1 MSKPVVAIT
10 RPKDR
15 AKKASEIVETLGGT
29 PVLAP
34 TLDLQPV
41 NSESLKNLVARKD
54 ELDWIIFTSPTT
66 IVSLNKF
73 YPDFIKTL
81 DCKLAVIG
89 NKTGKLAEKNGLT
102 VDLMP
107 EDFTAEGLIEEF
119 KKRGITGKTIGI
131 PRTASARPI
140 LPEELE
146 KLGNEV
152 ILAEAY
158 KSLFPMDEKSVQ
170 ELISKIENKEI
181 DAITFTSPLT
191 VENFFEIA
199 EDKHKLARLLN
210 DNLLTVS
217 IGPITAK
224 VLDKY
229 DVAYIH
235 PDTYTVPD
243 MMELLFKTWSQRC
256 KFRYYGIFHFGASK
270 TNQRKS
276 YGTYRT

>member
-15 AKKASEIVETLGGT
+15 AKKACEIVEELGGV

-34 TLDLQPV
+34 TLDLEPV
-41 NSESLKNLVARKD
+41 NTESLKNLVERKED
-54 ELDWIIFTSPTT
+54 LDWIIFTSPTT

-81 DCKLAVIG
+81 SCRLAVIG
-89 NKTGKLAEKNGLT
+89 NKTGRLAEKNGLT

-107 EDFTAEGLIEEF
+107 GDFTAEGLIEEF
-119 KKRGITGKTIGI
+119 KKRGITNQVIGI
-131 PRTASARPI
+131 PRTASARPV

-146 KLGNEV
+146 RLGNEV

-158 KSLFPMDEKSVQ
+158 KSLFPMDEDAVKD
-170 ELISKIENKEI
+170 LISKIENREI

-191 VENFFEIA
+191 VENFFEIV
-199 EDKHKLARLLN
+199 EDKQKIAKLLSE
-210 DNLLTVS
+210 NLLTVC

-224 VLDKY
+224 VLEKY
-229 DVAYIH
+229 DIDHIY
-235 PDTYTVPD
+235 PNTYTVPD
-243 MMELLFKTWSQRC
+243 MMELLFKTLDRC
-256 KFRYYGIFHFGASK
+256 
-270 TNQRKS
+270 
-276 YGTYRT
+276 

>member
-1 MSKPVVAIT
+1 MSKPVIAIT

-15 AKKASEIVETLGGT
+15 AKKACEIVEKLGGE
-29 PVLAP
+29 PFLAP
-34 TLDLQPV
+34 TLDLEPV
-41 NSESLKNLVARKD
+41 NSESLKDLVARKD

-73 YPDFIKTL
+73 YPEFLKDL

-89 NKTGKLAEKNGLT
+89 NKTGKLAEKNGMT
-102 VDLMP
+102 VDLIP
-107 EDFTAEGLIEEF
+107 EEFTAEGLIEEF
-119 KKRGITGKTIGI
+119 KKQGITGKTIGI
-131 PRTASARPI
+131 PRTASARPV

-146 KLGNEV
+146 KLGNIV

-158 KSLFPMDEKSVQ
+158 KSLFPMDEKAVQ
-170 ELISKIENKEI
+170 ELIEKIENKEI

-191 VENFFEIA
+191 VENFFEIVDNKQKIA
-199 EDKHKLARLLN
+199 ELLSN
-210 DNLLTVS
+210 NLLTVC

-229 DVAYIH
+229 GIANIY

-243 MMELLFKTWSQRC
+243 MMELLFKELNR
-256 KFRYYGIFHFGASK
+256 
-270 TNQRKS
+270 
-276 YGTYRT
+276 

>member
-15 AKKASEIVETLGGT
+15 AKKACEIVEKLGGT

-34 TLDLQPV
+34 TLDLKPV
-41 NSESLKNLVARKD
+41 NTDSLKELVARKD
-54 ELDWIIFTSPTT
+54 ELDWIVFTSPTT

-73 YPDFIKTL
+73 YPDFIPTL
-81 DCKLAVIG
+81 NCKLAVIG
-89 NKTGKLAEKNGLT
+89 NKTGKLAEKNGLK

-119 KKRGITGKTIGI
+119 KKRGITDNMIGI

-140 LPEELE
+140 LPQELE

-158 KSLFPMDEKSVQ
+158 KSLFPMDEKTIK
-170 ELISKIENKEI
+170 ELFEKIENGDI

-191 VENFFEIA
+191 VANFFEVSD
-199 EDKHKLARLLN
+199 DKKKLTRLLN

-217 IGPITAK
+217 IGPITAR

-229 DVAYIH
+229 NIAHIY

-243 MMELLFKTWSQRC
+243 MMELLFKTWREE
-256 KFRYYGIFHFGASK
+256 
-270 TNQRKS
+270 NE
-276 YGTYRT
+276 

>member
-15 AKKASEIVETLGGT
+15 AKKACEIVENLGGSAI
-29 PVLAP
+29 LAP

-41 NSESLKNLVARKD
+41 NSESLNELVSKKD
-54 ELDWIIFTSPTT
+54 ELDWIVFTSPTT

-81 DCKLAVIG
+81 NCKLAVIG

-119 KKRGITGKTIGI
+119 KKREITGKTIGI
-131 PRTASARPI
+131 PRTASARPV

-146 KLGNEV
+146 KLGNTV

-158 KSLFPMDEKSVQ
+158 KSLFPMDEKAVQ
-170 ELISKIENKEI
+170 DLIQKIENKEI

-191 VENFFEIA
+191 VENFFKIA
-199 EDKHKLARLLN
+199 DDKAKLAQLLN
-210 DNLLTVS
+210 DNLLTVC

-224 VLDKY
+224 VLDEY
-229 DVAYIH
+229 DISYIY

-243 MMELLFKTWSQRC
+243 MMELLFKTWRENN
-256 KFRYYGIFHFGASK
+256 G
-270 TNQRKS
+270 
-276 YGTYRT
+276 

>member
-15 AKKASEIVETLGGT
+15 AKKACEIVEKLGGE
-29 PVLAP
+29 PILAP
-34 TLDLQPV
+34 TLDLKPV
-41 NSESLKNLVARKD
+41 NTESLKELVERKD

-81 DCKLAVIG
+81 NCKLAVIG
-89 NKTGKLAEKNGLT
+89 NKTGRLAEKNGLT

-119 KKRGITGKTIGI
+119 KKQQITGKTIGI
-131 PRTASARPI
+131 PRTASARAI

-146 KLGNEV
+146 KLGNKV

-158 KSLFPMDEKSVQ
+158 KSLFPMDEKAVK
-170 ELISKIENKEI
+170 ELILKIENKEI

-191 VENFFEIA
+191 VENFFEIVD
-199 EDKHKLARLLN
+199 DKENIAGLLSE
-210 DNLLTVS
+210 NLLTVS

-229 DVAYIH
+229 NIDYIY

-243 MMELLFKTWSQRC
+243 MMELLFKTLNENE
-256 KFRYYGIFHFGASK
+256 K
-270 TNQRKS
+270 
-276 YGTYRT
+276 

>member
-15 AKKASEIVETLGGT
+15 AKKACEIVEKLGGEAI
-29 PVLAP
+29 LAP
-34 TLDLQPV
+34 TLDLEPV
-41 NSESLKNLVARKD
+41 NTESLKNLVARK
-54 ELDWIIFTSPTT
+54 EGLDWIIFTSPTT

-73 YPDFIKTL
+73 YPDFLKTL
-81 DCKLAVIG
+81 ECKLAVIG
-89 NKTGKLAEKNGLT
+89 NKTGKLAEKQGLE

-107 EDFTAEGLIEEF
+107 EEFTAEGLIEEF
-119 KKRGITGKTIGI
+119 KNQKITGKTIGI

-140 LPEELE
+140 LPQELE

-158 KSLFPMDEKSVQ
+158 KSLFPMDEDAVK
-170 ELISKIENKEI
+170 ELIGKIENSEI

-199 EDKHKLARLLN
+199 KDKAKLAKLLN
-210 DNLLTVS
+210 DNLLTVC

-224 VLDKY
+224 VLEKY
-229 DVAYIH
+229 GVSYIY

-243 MMELLFKTWSQRC
+243 MMELLFKTLKER
-256 KFRYYGIFHFGASK
+256 
-270 TNQRKS
+270 
-276 YGTYRT
+276 

>member
-15 AKKASEIVETLGGT
+15 AKKACEIVENLGGSAI
-29 PVLAP
+29 LAP

-41 NSESLKNLVARKD
+41 NSESLKDLVSKKD
-54 ELDWIIFTSPTT
+54 ELDWIVFTSPTT

-81 DCKLAVIG
+81 NCKLAVIG
-89 NKTGKLAEKNGLT
+89 NKTGKLAEKNGLA

-119 KKRGITGKTIGI
+119 KKREITGKTIGI
-131 PRTASARPI
+131 PRTASARPV

-146 KLGNEV
+146 KLGNTV

-158 KSLFPMDEKSVQ
+158 KSLFPMDEKAVQ
-170 ELISKIENKEI
+170 DLIQKIENKEI

-191 VENFFEIA
+191 VENFFKIA
-199 EDKHKLARLLN
+199 DDKAKLAQLLN
-210 DNLLTVS
+210 DNLLTVC

-224 VLDKY
+224 VLDEY
-229 DVAYIH
+229 DISYIY

-243 MMELLFKTWSQRC
+243 MMELLFKTWRENN
-256 KFRYYGIFHFGASK
+256 G
-270 TNQRKS
+270 
-276 YGTYRT
+276 

>member
-15 AKKASEIVETLGGT
+15 AKKACEIVEKLGGE
-29 PVLAP
+29 PFLAS
-34 TLDLQPV
+34 TLDLEPI
-41 NSESLKNLVARKD
+41 NSESLKDLIKRKD

-73 YPDFIKTL
+73 YPDFL
-81 DCKLAVIG
+81 GSLNCKLAVIG
-89 NKTGKLAEKNGLT
+89 NKTGKLAEENGLT
-102 VDLMP
+102 IDLIP

-119 KKRGITGKTIGI
+119 KERKITNQIIGI
-131 PRTASARPI
+131 PRTLSARPI
-140 LPEELE
+140 LPKELE
-146 KLGNEV
+146 EMGNTV

-158 KSLFPMDEKSVQ
+158 KSLFPMDKKAIK

-191 VENFFEIA
+191 VENFFKITENKEKIA
-199 EDKHKLARLLN
+199 ELLSDKI
-210 DNLLTVS
+210 LTVC

-224 VLDKY
+224 VLKKY
-229 DVAYIH
+229 NVNYIH

-243 MMELLFKTWSQRC
+243 MMELLFKKWREQN
-256 KFRYYGIFHFGASK
+256 G
-270 TNQRKS
+270 
-276 YGTYRT
+276 

>member
-15 AKKASEIVETLGGT
+15 AKKACDIVEKLGGEAI
-29 PVLAP
+29 LAP
-34 TLDLQPV
+34 TLDLKPV
-41 NSESLKNLVARKD
+41 NSKSLKDLVKRKN

-66 IVSLNKF
+66 IISLNKF
-73 YPDFIKTL
+73 YPDFLKSLT
-81 DCKLAVIG
+81 CKLAVIG
-89 NKTGKLAEKNGLT
+89 NKTGKLAEENGLK
-102 VDLMP
+102 VDLIP
-107 EDFTAEGLIEEF
+107 KEFTAEGLIEEF
-119 KKRGITGKTIGI
+119 KKRGITNKTIGI

-146 KLGNEV
+146 KLGNKV

-158 KSLFPMDEKSVQ
+158 KSLFPMDKVAVK

-191 VENFFEIA
+191 VENFFEIV
-199 EDKHKLARLLN
+199 EDKERIAKLLS
-210 DNLLTVS
+210 DNLLTVC

-224 VLDKY
+224 VLKKY
-229 DVAYIH
+229 DITYIH

-243 MMELLFKTWSQRC
+243 MMELLFKKWRELN
-256 KFRYYGIFHFGASK
+256 G
-270 TNQRKS
+270 
-276 YGTYRT
+276 

>member
-15 AKKASEIVETLGGT
+15 AKKACDIVEKLGGEAI
-29 PVLAP
+29 LAP
-34 TLDLQPV
+34 TLDLEPV

-73 YPDFIKTL
+73 YPDFLKTL
-81 DCKLAVIG
+81 ECNLAVIG

-107 EDFTAEGLIEEF
+107 EDFTAEGLIAEF
-119 KKRGITGKTIGI
+119 EKRGITNQVIGI
-131 PRTASARPI
+131 PRTASARPT

-146 KLGNEV
+146 RVGNEV

-158 KSLFPMDEKSVQ
+158 KSLFPMDEDAVK
-170 ELISKIENKEI
+170 ELIQKIENKEI

-191 VENFFEIA
+191 VENFFKIA
-199 EDKHKLARLLN
+199 EDKAKLAKLLN
-210 DNLLTVS
+210 DNLLTVC

-224 VLDKY
+224 VLEKY
-229 DVAYIH
+229 DIAYIY

-243 MMELLFKTWSQRC
+243 MMELLFETLNENR
-256 KFRYYGIFHFGASK
+256 
-270 TNQRKS
+270 
-276 YGTYRT
+276 

>member
-15 AKKASEIVETLGGT
+15 AKKACEIVKELGGV

-34 TLDLQPV
+34 TLDLEPV
-41 NSESLKNLVARKD
+41 NTESLKNLVERKD
-54 ELDWIIFTSPTT
+54 DLDWIIFTSPTT

-81 DCKLAVIG
+81 SCKLAVIG
-89 NKTGKLAEKNGLT
+89 NKTGKLAEKNGMT

-119 KKRGITGKTIGI
+119 KKRGITDKVIGI
-131 PRTASARPI
+131 PRTASARPV

-146 KLGNEV
+146 KLGNEI

-158 KSLFPMDEKSVQ
+158 KSLFPMDEDAVKD
-170 ELISKIENKEI
+170 LISKIENREI

-191 VENFFEIA
+191 VENFFEIV
-199 EDKHKLARLLN
+199 EDKQKIAKLLSE
-210 DNLLTVS
+210 NLLTVC

-224 VLDKY
+224 VLEKY
-229 DVAYIH
+229 DIDHIY

-243 MMELLFKTWSQRC
+243 MMELLFKTLDRC
-256 KFRYYGIFHFGASK
+256 
-270 TNQRKS
+270 
-276 YGTYRT
+276 

>member
-10 RPKDR
+10 RPRDR
-15 AKKASEIVETLGGT
+15 AKKACEIVEKLGGI

-34 TLDLQPV
+34 TLDLKPV
-41 NSESLKNLVARKD
+41 NTQSLKDLVARKD
-54 ELDWIIFTSPTT
+54 ELDWIVFTSPTT

-73 YPDFIKTL
+73 YPDFIENL

-89 NKTGKLAEKNGLT
+89 NKTGKLAEKQGMT

-119 KKRGITGKTIGI
+119 AKKGITGQTIGI
-131 PRTASARPI
+131 PRTASARST
-140 LPEELE
+140 LPEGLK
-146 KLGNEV
+146 KLGNKV

-158 KSLFPMDEKSVQ
+158 KSLFPMDDEKVKQ
-170 ELISKIENKEI
+170 LIYKIENNEI

-191 VENFFEIA
+191 VENFFTIA
-199 EDKHKLARLLN
+199 EDKQKIAKLLN

-229 DVAYIH
+229 EVDHIY

-243 MMELLFKTWSQRC
+243 MMELLFKTLDRC
-256 KFRYYGIFHFGASK
+256 
-270 TNQRKS
+270 
-276 YGTYRT
+276 

>member
-15 AKKASEIVETLGGT
+15 AKKACEIVEKLGGSA
-29 PVLAP
+29 VLAP
-34 TLDLQPV
+34 TLDLEPV
-41 NSESLKNLVARKD
+41 NSDSLKELVARKD

-73 YPDFIKTL
+73 YPEFIKTL

-89 NKTGKLAEKNGLT
+89 NKTGKLAQKNGLE

-107 EDFTAEGLIEEF
+107 KEFTAEGLIEEF
-119 KKRGITGKTIGI
+119 KKQNITGKTIGI
-131 PRTASARPI
+131 PRTTSARPI
-140 LPEELE
+140 LPESLE

-158 KSLFPMDEKSVQ
+158 KSLFPMDERAIN
-170 ELISKIENKEI
+170 ELIEKIKSKEI

-191 VENFFEIA
+191 VRNFFKIA
-199 EDKHKLARLLN
+199 KKDLAELIN
-210 DNLLTVS
+210 ENLLTVC

-224 VLDKY
+224 VLDEY
-229 DVAYIH
+229 GITYIY

-243 MMELLFKTWSQRC
+243 MMELLFKTWRENNEC
-256 KFRYYGIFHFGASK
+256 KDKYYSS
-270 TNQRKS
+270 NL
-276 YGTYRT
+276 

>member
-15 AKKASEIVETLGGT
+15 AKKACEIVEELGGSA
-29 PVLAP
+29 VLAP
-34 TLDLQPV
+34 TLDLEPV
-41 NSESLKNLVARKD
+41 NSKSLKNLVERKE

-73 YPDFIKTL
+73 YPDFLKSL

-89 NKTGKLAEKNGLT
+89 NKTGKLAEKNGLE
-102 VDLMP
+102 VNLMP

-119 KKRGITGKTIGI
+119 RKREITNQTIGI
-131 PRTASARPI
+131 PRTASARPV

-146 KLGNEV
+146 KLGNKV

-158 KSLFPMDEKSVQ
+158 KSLFPMDEKSIK
-170 ELISKIENKEI
+170 ELMTKIENGEI

-199 EDKHKLARLLN
+199 EDKAKLSKLLN
-210 DNLLTVS
+210 DNLLTVC

-229 DVAYIH
+229 EVSHIY

-243 MMELLFKTWSQRC
+243 MMELLFKTWRE
-256 KFRYYGIFHFGASK
+256 I
-270 TNQRKS
+270 NE
-276 YGTYRT
+276 

>member
-15 AKKASEIVETLGGT
+15 AKKACEIVEELGGEAF
-29 PVLAP
+29 LAP
-34 TLDLQPV
+34 TLDLKPV
-41 NSESLKNLVARKD
+41 DTESLKELVAQKD
-54 ELDWIIFTSPTT
+54 DLDWLIFTSPTT
-66 IVSLNKF
+66 IVSLKKF
-73 YPDFIKTL
+73 HPDFLKGL

-89 NKTGKLAEKNGLT
+89 NKTGKLAEKEGLT

-107 EDFTAEGLIEEF
+107 EEFTAEGLIEEF
-119 KKRGITGKTIGI
+119 KRQNITGKTIGI
-131 PRTASARPI
+131 PRTASARPV

-146 KLGNEV
+146 KLGNKV

-158 KSLFPMDEKSVQ
+158 KSLFPMDEKAVQ
-170 ELISKIENKEI
+170 ELIEKIENKQI

-191 VENFFEIA
+191 VENFFEIV
-199 EDKHKLARLLN
+199 EDKEKIAKLLSE
-210 DNLLTVS
+210 NLLTVC

-229 DVAYIH
+229 DITYIY

-243 MMELLFKTWSQRC
+243 MMELLFEELNR
-256 KFRYYGIFHFGASK
+256 
-270 TNQRKS
+270 
-276 YGTYRT
+276 